1 MTPNRPVVLCIM
13 DGWGLSDAGEHNA
26 VAQAS
31 TPIFDRMMTEYPTSR
46 LAASELA
53 VGLPEGQPGNSE
65 VGHMTIGAGR
75 VILQDLPR
83 LSRACESGELAEAA
97 ALQDFASQ
105 LKKTGGRAHL
115 IALTSKGGV
124 HSHSDHVLALTKI
137 LCAKGI
143 SVVLHILTDGRD
155 TPPKGAADSLPDFI
169 CDVPQECQIASLCG
183 RYFAMDR
190 DNRWE
195 RTQSFL
201 DLVITG
207 AAAYHYPDVMAGVT
221 AGYARGESDEFLAP
235 TLLGD
240 YQGMA
245 NGDGIFIANF
255 RVDRVRQI
263 ANALMMPENTSYRL
277 SDAAKIS
284 LPFTGP
290 ILSVTPIAENL
301 KEAIPA
307 LLSPPDLSHGLG
319 EVVAASGRRQLRL
332 AETEK
337 YPHVT
342 FFFNGGQDAA
352 FQQEDRQLVNS
363 PKVATYDLQP
373 EMSAKGVCNNAEKAI
388 LEGTHDLI
396 IINFANP
403 DMVGH
408 TGDIAAAIQAVETV
422 DKAVGTLEKA
432 IKKAGGVMVVT
443 ADHGNCEVMWDT
455 QMGCAHTAHTT
466 NLVPCILVHDKN
478 WAHAVSLADG
488 SLADLAPT
496 LLELMGLE
504 IPEIMEGSSLIQPA

>member
-195 RTQSFL
+195 RTQSL
-201 DLVITG
+201 D
-207 AAAYHYPDVMAGVT
+207 
-221 AGYARGESDEFLAP
+221 R
-235 TLLGD
+235 
-240 YQGMA
+240 
-245 NGDGIFIANF
+245 
-255 RVDRVRQI
+255 
-263 ANALMMPENTSYRL
+263 
-277 SDAAKIS
+277 K
-284 LPFTGP
+284 
-290 ILSVTPIAENL
+290 SV
-301 KEAIPA
+301 
-307 LLSPPDLSHGLG
+307 
-319 EVVAASGRRQLRL
+319 V
-332 AETEK
+332 
-337 YPHVT
+337 
-342 FFFNGGQDAA
+342 
-352 FQQEDRQLVNS
+352 
-363 PKVATYDLQP
+363 
-373 EMSAKGVCNNAEKAI
+373 
-388 LEGTHDLI
+388 
-396 IINFANP
+396 
-403 DMVGH
+403 
-408 TGDIAAAIQAVETV
+408 
-422 DKAVGTLEKA
+422 
-432 IKKAGGVMVVT
+432 
-443 ADHGNCEVMWDT
+443 
-455 QMGCAHTAHTT
+455 
-466 NLVPCILVHDKN
+466 
-478 WAHAVSLADG
+478 
-488 SLADLAPT
+488 
-496 LLELMGLE
+496 
-504 IPEIMEGSSLIQPA
+504 

>member
-13 DGWGLSDAGEHNA
+13 DGWGLSDEGVHNA

-31 TPIFDRMMTEYPTSR
+31 TPVFDRMMTAYPTSR
-46 LAASELA
+46 LAASERA

-83 LSRACESGELAEAA
+83 LSRACESGELADAA

-105 LKKTGGRAHL
+105 LKKTGGHAHL

-155 TPPKGAADSLPDFI
+155 MPPKGATDSLPDFI
-169 CDVPQECQIASLCG
+169 RDVPQECQIASLCG

-207 AAAYHYPDVMAGVT
+207 TADHHYPDVMAGVT
-221 AGYARGESDEFLAP
+221 AGYGRGESDEFLAP

-245 NGDGIFIANF
+245 DGDGIFIANF
-255 RVDRVRQI
+255 RVDRIRQI

-277 SDAAKIS
+277 SDAAKIT

-319 EVVAASGRRQLRL
+319 EVVAASGKRQLRL

-342 FFFNGGQDAA
+342 FFFNGGQDSA
-352 FQQEDRQLVNS
+352 FPQEDRQLVNS

-373 EMSAKGVCNNAEKAI
+373 EMSAKGVCDNAEKAI
-388 LEGTHDLI
+388 LAGTHDLI

-408 TGDIAAAIQAVETV
+408 TGDIAAAIMAVETV
-422 DKAVGTLEKA
+422 DEAVGTLEKA
-432 IKKAGGVMVVT
+432 VQKAGGVMIVT

-466 NLVPCILVHDKN
+466 NLVPCILVGSKN
-478 WAHAVSLADG
+478 PANAVSLSDG

>member
-1 MTPNRPVVLCIM
+1 MTSNRPVVLCIM
-13 DGWGLSDAGEHNA
+13 DGWGLSDGVVHNA

-31 TPIFDRMMTEYPTSR
+31 TPIFDWMMTACPTSR
-46 LAASELA
+46 LAASERA

-83 LSRACESGELAEAA
+83 LSRACERGELADAA

-124 HSHSDHVLALTKI
+124 HSHSDHVLSLAKI
-137 LCAKGI
+137 LCAKGV

-169 CDVPQECQIASLCG
+169 RDVPPECQIASLCG

-201 DLVITG
+201 DLVIAGT
-207 AAAYHYPDVMAGVT
+207 ADHHYPDVIAGVT
-221 AGYARGESDEFLAP
+221 AGYGRGESDEFLAP

-240 YQGMA
+240 YQGIA
-245 NGDGIFIANF
+245 DGDGIFIANF

-263 ANALMMPENTSYRL
+263 VNALMIPENTGYRL
-277 SDAAKIS
+277 SDAAKIT

-307 LLSPPDLSHGLG
+307 LLSPPDLSQGLG
-319 EVVAASGRRQLRL
+319 EVVAASGKRQLRL

-342 FFFNGGQDAA
+342 FFFNGGQDSA
-352 FQQEDRQLVNS
+352 FPQEDRQLVNS

-373 EMSAKGVCNNAEKAI
+373 EMSAKGVCDNAEKAI
-388 LEGTHDLI
+388 LAGMHDLI

-408 TGDIAAAIQAVETV
+408 TGDLAAAIKAVETV
-422 DKAVGTLEKA
+422 DEAVGTLEKA
-432 IKKAGGVMVVT
+432 IKKAGGVMIVT

-455 QMGCAHTAHTT
+455 QMGCAHTAHTA
-466 NLVPCILVHDKN
+466 NLVPCILVESEN
-478 WAHAVSLADG
+478 AANAVFLADG

-496 LLELMGLE
+496 LLALMGLE
-504 IPEIMEGSSLIQPA
+504 IPEIMEGSSLIRPA